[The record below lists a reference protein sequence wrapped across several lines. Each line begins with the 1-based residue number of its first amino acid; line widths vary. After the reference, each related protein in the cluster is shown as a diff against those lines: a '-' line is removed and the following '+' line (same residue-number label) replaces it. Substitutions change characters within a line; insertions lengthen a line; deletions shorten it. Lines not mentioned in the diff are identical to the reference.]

1 MKEKAYKKPIA
12 EIIETLHTTDL
23 LVVSGG
29 DAKRT
34 GYGSSEKQNWDEE
47 EESNQSNL
55 WNEEEL

>member
-34 GYGSSEKQNWDEE
+34 GYGSSEKQNWYEG

>member
-34 GYGSSEKQNWDEE
+34 GYGSSEKQNWEE